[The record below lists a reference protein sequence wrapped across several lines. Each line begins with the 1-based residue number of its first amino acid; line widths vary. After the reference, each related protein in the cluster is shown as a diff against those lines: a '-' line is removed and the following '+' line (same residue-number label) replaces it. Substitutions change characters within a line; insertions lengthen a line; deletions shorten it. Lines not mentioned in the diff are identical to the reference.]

1 MRCIPQRERQQEVVK
16 MNHARNRS
24 SQTRELVLLAMF
36 SGILFLLAFTPIGLI
51 DLPLIKAT
59 ILHVPV
65 IIGSILLG
73 PKKGAFLGFVF
84 GLTSILK
91 NTMVP
96 SALSFAFS
104 PFIPVP
110 GLDHGSP
117 WALVICF
124 VPRILVGVTPWLVFR
139 GAKQLFGSKSAAGR
153 ASGMAFA
160 AVAGAF
166 TNTILVMGLIFLV
179 FRQAYAVMK
188 GIPVDAVLGVIL
200 GIVGAN
206 GLPEAVV
213 AAVITPA
220 VCMPLAQVLKLG
232 GKSPSAG
239 AEV

>member
-1 MRCIPQRERQQEVVK
+1 

-24 SQTRELVLLAMF
+24 SQTYELVLLAMF

-65 IIGSILLG
+65 IIGSLLLG
-73 PKKGAFLGFVF
+73 PRKGAFLGFVF
-84 GLTSILK
+84 GLTSLLK
-91 NTMVP
+91 NTMIP

-110 GLDHGSP
+110 GLTHGSP

-124 VPRILVGVTPWLVFR
+124 VPRILVGVTPWLALR
-139 GAKQLFGSKSAAGR
+139 GVKGLLDWRNAAVR
-153 ASGMAFA
+153 TTGMAAAA
-160 AVAGAF
+160 AVGAF
-166 TNTILVMGLIFLV
+166 TNTVLVMGMIFLV
-179 FRQAYAVMK
+179 FRQAYAAMK
-188 GIPVDAVLGVIL
+188 GIPVEAVLRVIV

-206 GLPEAVV
+206 GLPEAIA

-220 VCMPLAQVLKLG
+220 VCLPLAKILKQDSGL
-232 GKSPSAG
+232 SNI
-239 AEV
+239 EVPV

>member
-1 MRCIPQRERQQEVVK
+1 
-16 MNHARNRS
+16 MNHPKNRS
-24 SQTRELVLLAMF
+24 SQAYDLVLLAMF

-65 IIGSILLG
+65 IIGSLLLG

-84 GLTSILK
+84 GLTSVIK
-91 NTMVP
+91 NTLIP

-110 GLDHGSP
+110 GMEHGSL

-124 VPRILVGVTPWLVFR
+124 VPRILVGVTPWLVFQ
-139 GAKQLFGSKSAAGR
+139 GGR
-153 ASGMAFA
+153 LLLGRKNMAVRTVEMAFA
-160 AVAGAF
+160 ATVGAF
-166 TNTILVMGLIFLV
+166 TNTVLVMGMIFLV
-179 FRQAYAVMK
+179 FRQAYAAMS
-188 GIPVDAVLGVIL
+188 GIPVNAVLGVIL

-206 GLPEAVV
+206 GLPEAIC

-220 VCMPLAQVLKLG
+220 VCLPLSRVLKLDVG
-232 GKSPSAG
+232 PST
-239 AEV
+239 EVSA

>member
-1 MRCIPQRERQQEVVK
+1 
-16 MNHARNRS
+16 MNHPQSRS
-24 SQTRELVLLAMF
+24 SQAYDLVLLAMF

-59 ILHVPV
+59 ILHIPV

-84 GLTSILK
+84 GLTSVIK
-91 NTMVP
+91 NTLVP

-110 GLDHGSP
+110 GMDHGSL

-139 GAKQLFGSKSAAGR
+139 GGR
-153 ASGMAFA
+153 LLLGRKNVAVRTAGMALAA
-160 AVAGAF
+160 AVGAF
-166 TNTILVMGLIFLV
+166 TNTVLVMGMIFLV
-179 FRQAYAVMK
+179 FRQAYAVMR
-188 GIPVDAVLGVIL
+188 GIPVDAVLGVVL

-206 GLPEAVV
+206 GLPEAIC

-220 VCMPLAQVLKLG
+220 VCLPLSRVLKLDVG
-232 GKSPSAG
+232 SP
-239 AEV
+239 AEVSA